1 MTSLF
6 RAYLDASLILRVTIA
21 LVLGLAAGL
30 LGGETLAAW
39 VAPLGDL
46 LLRLLKFLIVPIV
59 LFTLIVG
66 INQAELG
73 RLGRMGGKVFVY
85 YVVTSALAIVVGLA
99 VASLLSPGS
108 GMTLDDSASVAVPE
122 NPGIVSVLLSIVPS
136 NIVAALAE
144 PNLLGIIF
152 TAFVFGIALLKL
164 RQRGAAF
171 KDAALED
178 AAQADGDGRSD
189 EKPRADEQAR
199 SDEKNQGELAEKL
212 YGVIEGLNAMTM
224 KVMAGVLQFVPI
236 GVFAIVTG
244 TVAKQGLG
252 TILSLGSMVLVL
264 YLALAVHLLLYCVL
278 MKSFG
283 VPLGA
288 FFREARTPMATAFAT
303 QSSSGTLPLTLDAAQ
318 RLGLPRSL
326 YAFSLPLGATVN
338 MDGAAIRIAIS
349 AVFAANVAG
358 IPLDLTDMLE
368 IVLIGTLTSIGTA
381 GVPGAGIVMIAT
393 VFAQVGLPIE
403 TVALLTSIDA
413 LVGMGCTA
421 LNVTGDLTGSAII
434 ARSEARSSD
443 AAVAQESAA

>member
-21 LVLGLAAGL
+21 LVLGLVAGL

-73 RLGRMGGKVFVY
+73 RLGRMGGKVFAY
-85 YVVTSALAIVVGLA
+85 YVVTSALAIVVGLV

-108 GMTLDDSASVAVPE
+108 GMTLDDSASVSVPE

-144 PNLLGIIF
+144 PNLQGIIF

-164 RQRGAAF
+164 RQRGAA
-171 KDAALED
+171 LED
-178 AAQADGDGRSD
+178 AAHADGEAHSGAKPQSD
-189 EKPRADEQAR
+189 EKT
-199 SDEKNQGELAEKL
+199 QGELAEKL
-212 YGVIEGLNAMTM
+212 YGVIEGLNAVTM

-283 VPLGA
+283 VRLGA

-303 QSSSGTLPLTLDAAQ
+303 QSSSGTLPLTLNAAQ

-434 ARSEARSSD
+434 ARSEARSGEAS
-443 AAVAQESAA
+443 VTQESAA